1 MVLIVPGTG
10 QVSKPRHQYQTAP
23 IPVAGSRAVY
33 RLGRAHR
40 SLSFMS
46 QHHNNDIP
54 PELERYLALCKRVY
68 ERMQAEGRW
77 PWPDSP
83 NLPDVIDSS
92 DNPHTS

>member
-1 MVLIVPGTG
+1 
-10 QVSKPRHQYQTAP
+10 
-23 IPVAGSRAVY
+23 
-33 RLGRAHR
+33 
-40 SLSFMS
+40 MS